1 MKTCWLLEVVDK
13 MLRQEEFLE
22 NKSQEW
28 LTLVR
33 PLFVLLRK
41 VSQMEVEETM
51 YKMTLLLNILKLIL
65 TELSDSSLQTLEAG
79 QVDPELLVHCIRSC
93 PNPDTRQTA
102 LQVLAR
108 CVVFNPDFI
117 LQNSITIFTFMGS
130 HLLKVDSLHSF
141 QVACQALDVIVP
153 AIKKAC
159 ESLGKVGRLQSASL
173 GVLTTFID
181 ACLDIPA
188 HRLTEFLVRLI
199 TCLGDSEYL
208 WVSAILMVRK
218 DKLNGDRKVRELFC
232 RIGALKGLEA
242 LVRILVNTRQD
253 NHQLR
258 KMFSIKA
265 DRRDDESALEK
276 PDDWDLLR
284 FRSLQLVSS
293 VLTSASFQASV
304 GLVQKEDE
312 GEHLINLLLEAAIL
326 TLDKYGS
333 LEEVMPRQ
341 FRKNLATNSEKVL
354 EHSLALLPVS
364 SFLGQV
370 CSLLESETDSV
381 RHRALEVVSVKLS
394 PSGPASLPQDQL
406 HTLVAP
412 LVKLSITETQPHTQ
426 QLALLAVRQLSK
438 IMKDPTPMKEAAG
451 AFECSFLQGLG
462 NAKVLGAAV
471 LTVAD
476 ILTSLGPLI
485 VSKVPGLVSW
495 VCDQLEKKDFGQT
508 EGWSEKE
515 VSVVINSFLYCLQKL
530 VESFVGFLSPSL
542 PRLITLSCR
551 CQGDS
556 QGRARPLL
564 TSLAVHLPPH
574 TVLATAPRLLQS
586 LAAEPE
592 ALPQFVNFVAESCRK
607 LEKSQ
612 LSSVSKQFV
621 EFYTAALNFRS
632 DSGSQQIDKDKV
644 NEVEENIISA
654 FLSVALKLSL
664 EDFQPVYNKLTSSL
678 LLGDDG
684 QQVTMF
690 NFTNRVGAKLKSLF
704 SFGLDGTIEA
714 VTAALKPD
722 SSSDVMDAC
731 LKSLRTILTYNKLE
745 NVSTPQYEGLVRS
758 LLSPEVLEQSSLPPC
773 LAQLATATPED
784 TNWKYLHYQI
794 LLQLRDERPAVRIA
808 IISVLTSV
816 VTERTDTYLPVLP
829 DAVPFL
835 QEILEDDD
843 TAVEAVCRDFIKHME
858 TTFGQNL
865 ESYFV

>member
-1 MKTCWLLEVVDK
+1 MLEVMDK
-13 MLRQEEFLE
+13 MLTHSAFLE
-22 NKSQEW
+22 TKSEDW
-28 LTLVR
+28 LELVR

-41 VSQMEVEETM
+41 VSMMEVEETTF
-51 YKMTLLLNILKLIL
+51 KMSLLLNILKLIL
-65 TELSDSSLQTLEAG
+65 TELPDSSLESLQAG
-79 QVDPELLVHCIRSC
+79 QVDPELLVHCIRSS

-153 AIKKAC
+153 AIKGAC
-159 ESLGKVGRLQSASL
+159 EKLGKTGKLESASL
-173 GVLTTFID
+173 GVLTTFVD

-199 TCLGDSEYL
+199 TSLGDGEYL
-208 WVSAILMVRK
+208 WISAILIVRK
-218 DKLNGDRKVRELFC
+218 DKTNGERKVRELFC
-232 RIGALKGLEA
+232 KFGALKGLEG
-242 LVRILVNTRQD
+242 LVRILVNTRND
-253 NHQLR
+253 NNQLR
-258 KMFSIKA
+258 KMFGIKI

-284 FRSLQLVSS
+284 FRSLQIVSS
-293 VLTSASFQASV
+293 VLTSSSFQASV
-304 GLVQKEDE
+304 GLVQREEE

-326 TLDKYGS
+326 SLDKFGS
-333 LEEVMPRQ
+333 LEVVMPPQ
-341 FRKNLATNSEKVL
+341 FRKNLVTNSEKVL
-354 EHSLALLPVS
+354 EHSLALLPVT

-370 CSLLESETDSV
+370 CSLLESDTDSV

-394 PSGPASLPQDQL
+394 PNTSTGLPQGELQ
-406 HTLVAP
+406 TLVPP
-412 LVKLSITETQPHTQ
+412 LVKLSLTETQPHTQ
-426 QLALLAVRQLSK
+426 QLALLAVRQISK
-438 IMKDPTPMKEAAG
+438 IMKDPAPMKEAAG
-451 AFECSFLQGLG
+451 AFDSSYLQSLA

-485 VSKVPGLVSW
+485 VSKVPGMVSW
-495 VCDQLEKKDFGQT
+495 ICDQLEKKNLGQV
-508 EGWSEKE
+508 ESWSEKE
-515 VSVVINSFLYCLQKL
+515 VSVVSNSLLYCLQKL
-530 VESFVGFLSPSL
+530 VESFVGFLSPAV

-551 CQGDS
+551 CPADS
-556 QGRARPLL
+556 LVRARPLL
-564 TSLAVHLPPH
+564 TGLALHLPPH
-574 TVLATAPRLLQS
+574 TVLATAPRLLDT
-586 LAAEPE
+586 LATEAE
-592 ALPQFVNFVAESCRK
+592 ALPQFVNFVAENCRK

-632 DSGSQQIDKDKV
+632 RSEGAEKERVDQ
-644 NEVEENIISA
+644 VEDTIISA

-678 LLGDDG
+678 LHGDDG
-684 QQVTMF
+684 HLVTMF
-690 NFTNRVGAKLKSLF
+690 NFTNKVGAKLKSLF
-704 SFGLDGTIEA
+704 SFGLDSVIEA
-714 VTAALKPD
+714 VTVVLKSERPD
-722 SSSDVMDAC
+722 EVVVAC
-731 LKSLRTILTYNKLE
+731 LESLKSVLTYNKLE
-745 NVSTPQYEGLVRS
+745 TVSTAQYEGLVSS
-758 LLSPEVLEQSSLPPC
+758 LLSSETLQQQSLPPC

-808 IISVLTSV
+808 IISVLTSF
-816 VTERTDTYLPVLP
+816 VTDRTDTYLPVLP

-843 TAVEAVCRDFIKHME
+843 TAVETACRDFIKHME